1 MKKFENMP
9 VTDRAGAV
17 ALATTA
23 ELVEWFN
30 AHAESPVKK
39 FADRKTAER
48 RVLALLAEGVK
59 AVKVEVDHS
68 AANKRIAAAM
78 PKLKTAK
85 ASSASRNVER
95 AADNGS
101 SEDRSAA
108 VAATWMNP
116 DVAAARSVR
125 DHVLVNDAWHVSVR
139 QAFIDLGLPLNEHIK
154 FRAQLKRS
162 RKAEAYGFKWSITNH
177 PAGVLK

>member
-1 MKKFENMP
+1 MKKFENML
-9 VTDRAGAV
+9 VADRAGAV

-48 RVLALLAEGVK
+48 RVLALL
-59 AVKVEVDHS
+59 
-68 AANKRIAAAM
+68 AAM

-177 PAGVLK
+177 PAGALK